1 MVSMENNNQKENVS
15 MEIYVEE
22 LDEEEDGVEFE
33 EKERFYNN
41 NNNFEES
48 FMNYERK
55 LDVTAKCLKFQ
66 KQVDDNLEG
75 MVSSDVEMQVNGE
88 EYNLCGE
95 GTLEQEGNQ
104 TKLLIS
110 QAMSQ
115 RESALSSMIEMGE
128 RVFEEAQRLEKQFIN
143 HKEARDASIT
153 DLKEKGPRCYKR
165 RD

>member
-15 MEIYVEE
+15 MELYVEE
-22 LDEEEDGVEFE
+22 LDEEQDGMEFE
-33 EKERFYNN
+33 EKERFYN

-66 KQVDDNLEG
+66 KQVDENLEG
-75 MVSSDVEMQVNGE
+75 MVSSDVEMQINGE
-88 EYNLCGE
+88 EYNLCSE

-104 TKLLIS
+104 TELLIS
-110 QAMSQ
+110 QAMLQ

-128 RVFEEAQRLEKQFIN
+128 RVFEEAQKLRKTIYKSQRS
-143 HKEARDASIT
+143 K
-153 DLKEKGPRCYKR
+153 RCI
-165 RD
+165 DN